1 MFWTLHMVELY
12 RVEGSQ
18 LELVASAITNSDGRV
33 DAPLLQG
40 DEYRTGVYQVQFH
53 AGDYYR
59 ARGVQLPEPAFLDV
73 VVLRFGISAEQDH
86 YHSRHL
92 LRKSELKVAD
102 HVLLDPAAVMH
113 SSMADLAH
121 SVGISEPTIVRFCRA
136 IGCSGFQDL
145 KLKLAQSLAAGASFG
160 QFAIHEDDSVADYSL
175 KIFDT
180 TLHTLM
186 EVREK
191 LDPLELQRA
200 VTLMSQAQ
208 RVEFYGFGASGAVAA
223 DAQHKF
229 FRLLLTA
236 AAYSDPH
243 MQAMSAVTLKP
254 SDVAICISQ
263 SGRSKDLLITANL
276 VRESGAS
283 LITLCPSQ
291 TPLAEL
297 STVNLAIDV
306 HEDTEIYTPLTSRIA
321 HLVVIDVLAMGV
333 AMARGPSLVNHLKS

>member
-1 MFWTLHMVELY
+1 M
-12 RVEGSQ
+12 
-18 LELVASAITNSDGRV
+18 N
-33 DAPLLQG
+33 LLQHIA
-40 DEYRTGVYQVQFH
+40 Q
-53 AGDYYR
+53 
-59 ARGVQLPEPAFLDV
+59 
-73 VVLRFGISAEQDH
+73 
-86 YHSRHL
+86 SRHL
-92 LRKSELKVAD
+92 LRKSELKVAE
-102 HVLLDPAAVMH
+102 HVLVDPAVVMH

-121 SVGISEPTIVRFCRA
+121 AVGVSEPTIVRFCRA
-136 IGCSGFQDL
+136 IGCNGFQDL

-160 QFAIHEDDSVADYSL
+160 QFAITENDSIADFSL

-186 EVREK
+186 EVRER
-191 LDPLELQRA
+191 LDTQALERA
-200 VTLMSQAQ
+200 IAACAQAR

-254 SDVAICISQ
+254 GDVAICISQ
-263 SGRSKDLLITANL
+263 SGRSKDLLTTAQL
-276 VRESGAS
+276 VREKGAT
-283 LITLCPSQ
+283 LITLCPGQ

-297 STVNLAIDV
+297 ADVNLAIDV
-306 HEDTEIYTPLTSRIA
+306 QEDTEIYTPLTSRIA

-333 AMARGPSLVNHLKS
+333 AMSRGPDLVEHLKSVKRSLRSLRLSPKTVKSQED

>member
-1 MFWTLHMVELY
+1 M
-12 RVEGSQ
+12 
-18 LELVASAITNSDGRV
+18 N
-33 DAPLLQG
+33 LLQHIA
-40 DEYRTGVYQVQFH
+40 Q
-53 AGDYYR
+53 
-59 ARGVQLPEPAFLDV
+59 
-73 VVLRFGISAEQDH
+73 
-86 YHSRHL
+86 SRHL

-186 EVREK
+186 DVREK
-191 LDPLELQRA
+191 LDPVALQRA
-200 VTLMSQAQ
+200 VTAMSQAQ

-229 FRLLLTA
+229 FRLGVTSLAT
-236 AAYSDPH
+236 SDGH
-243 MQAMSAVTLKP
+243 MQVMSATLLGP
-254 SDVAICISQ
+254 GDCVVIISN
-263 SGRSKDLLITANL
+263 SGRTRDLMDAADIARKNGATTIAITASGSPLASACQVHLAADHPEGYDRYSPMVSRLLHLLI
-276 VRESGAS
+276 
-283 LITLCPSQ
+283 
-291 TPLAEL
+291 
-297 STVNLAIDV
+297 
-306 HEDTEIYTPLTSRIA
+306 
-321 HLVVIDVLAMGV
+321 IDVLATCV
-333 AMARGPSLVNHLKS
+333 ALRIGPALQPALEQMKNNLRAKRYT